1 VKVEKLR
8 LRRLYIEHEEK
19 GEIAKLGSVVETQAG
34 EHAPEMVKAGEV
46 SDE

>member
-1 VKVEKLR
+1 MKVEKLK
-8 LRRLYIEHEEK
+8 LRRLYIKHEEK

-34 EHAPEMVKAGEV
+34 DRAPEMVKAGEV